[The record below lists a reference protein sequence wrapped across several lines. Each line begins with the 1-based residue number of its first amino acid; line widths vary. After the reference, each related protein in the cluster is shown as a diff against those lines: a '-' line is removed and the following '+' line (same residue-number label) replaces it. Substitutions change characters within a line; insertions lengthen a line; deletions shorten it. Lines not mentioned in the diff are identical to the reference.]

1 MSHSSNN
8 FILTNVAKALSETR
22 LKTFQ
27 DYYGL
32 PYCIVSAMNLYSW
45 NGQLSSAFMLPLHI
59 CEVVI
64 RNAVNDVL
72 TKIYGERWPW
82 ERTFELTLPSRG
94 RYNPRSDLINARRN
108 KATTG
113 KVIPELKFVFWQ
125 KMFTSRH
132 STRIWD
138 NELQGLFPN
147 GTGHLTT
154 ATLLSDI
161 YDSLESIRLV
171 RNRIAHHEHLINRN
185 LSQDYSNIIKLISY
199 RCADSINWLHSIEQ
213 LSPLLARKPERQ
225 QIMRPLVHGSHY
237 QPVFRDVI

>member
-1 MSHSSNN
+1 
-8 FILTNVAKALSETR
+8 
-22 LKTFQ
+22 
-27 DYYGL
+27 
-32 PYCIVSAMNLYSW
+32 
-45 NGQLSSAFMLPLHI
+45 MLPLHV

-72 TKIYGERWPW
+72 TKIYGDRWPW

-138 NELQGLFPN
+138 SELLSLFPN

-154 ATLLSDI
+154 DTLLSDI

-185 LSQDYSNIIKLISY
+185 ISQDYFNITKLISY
-199 RCADSINWLHSIEQ
+199 RCVDSINWLHSIER
-213 LSPLLARKPERQ
+213 LSPLLACKPERQ
-225 QIMRPLVHGSHY
+225 QIMRPLVQGGYY
-237 QPVFRDVI
+237 QPVLRDVICQ

>member
-1 MSHSSNN
+1 
-8 FILTNVAKALSETR
+8 
-22 LKTFQ
+22 
-27 DYYGL
+27 
-32 PYCIVSAMNLYSW
+32 
-45 NGQLSSAFMLPLHI
+45 
-59 CEVVI
+59 
-64 RNAVNDVL
+64 
-72 TKIYGERWPW
+72 
-82 ERTFELTLPSRG
+82 
-94 RYNPRSDLINARRN
+94 
-108 KATTG
+108 
-113 KVIPELKFVFWQ
+113 
-125 KMFTSRH
+125 MFTSRH

-213 LSPLLARKPERQ
+213 LSPLLISKPERQ
-225 QIMRPLVHGSHY
+225 QIMRPLVHGSYY
-237 QPVFRDVI
+237 QPVFRDII